1 MPRGKKK
8 DVEQPELPVVVQT
21 TEPKTIR
28 KTKTRALP
36 EPEVTETEPIAEVK
50 VPEKKARKVVIKK
63 PRPSEAK
70 PPEPIVNEVI
80 ATPEPSPTKARTR
93 KTAIPEKPVVAPKTR
108 AKADIGPKVEV
119 PEKKV
124 QRKPIAKRPKPVIV
138 KPEKPAPVKKLTKK
152 QIEKQIEQE
161 KVDAS
166 VPQQAPKKTENFMFE
181 STPSTKRSDDK
192 YLSIKEN
199 ANADERKLMSDKVH
213 KNEVAF
219 SHYAIDNELGVH
231 YYRVLTKK

>member
-8 DVEQPELPVVVQT
+8 DVEQPELPELVQAV
-21 TEPKTIR
+21 EPKPIR
-28 KTKTRALP
+28 KTKTRVGS
-36 EPEVTETEPIAEVK
+36 EPEVPTTEAIPEVK
-50 VPEKKARKVVIKK
+50 IPEKKARKVVIKK
-63 PRPSEAK
+63 PRPSGVK
-70 PPEPIVNEVI
+70 PPEPIVNEAI
-80 ATPEPSPTKARTR
+80 ATPEPSPSKTRTR
-93 KTAIPEKPVVAPKTR
+93 KTAIPEEPVVAPK
-108 AKADIGPKVEV
+108 V
-119 PEKKV
+119 V
-124 QRKPIAKRPKPVIV
+124 QRKPITKRPKPVIV

>member
-8 DVEQPELPVVVQT
+8 DVEQPELPELVQAV
-21 TEPKTIR
+21 EPKPIR
-28 KTKTRALP
+28 KTKTRVGS
-36 EPEVTETEPIAEVK
+36 EPEVPETEAVPEVK
-50 VPEKKARKVVIKK
+50 VPEKKARKVVVKK
-63 PRPSEAK
+63 PRPSEVK
-70 PPEPIVNEVI
+70 PPEPQVNEDI
-80 ATPEPSPTKARTR
+80 ATPKPSPTKARTR
-93 KTAIPEKPVVAPKTR
+93 KTAIPEEPVVAPKTR
-108 AKADIGPKVEV
+108 AKANIGPKVEDAPKV
-119 PEKKV
+119 V
-124 QRKPIAKRPKPVIV
+124 QRKPITKKPKPVVI

-161 KVDAS
+161 KVDAT

-219 SHYAIDNELGVH
+219 SHYAIDNEHGVH